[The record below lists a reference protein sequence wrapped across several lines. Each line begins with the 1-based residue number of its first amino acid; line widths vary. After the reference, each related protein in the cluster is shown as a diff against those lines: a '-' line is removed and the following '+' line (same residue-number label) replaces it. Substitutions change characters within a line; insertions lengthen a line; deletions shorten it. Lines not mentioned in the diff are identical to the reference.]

1 MKKNFFN
8 LKNKNIIITGG
19 SGFLGGQI
27 TGSLLNEKAN
37 VYIIDVKEPKN
48 TSSAKYFKSDISN
61 EQDLKKILK
70 FFKLKKIKIDVLIN
84 NAAIDYPPLKSKKN
98 IFKLETFPNNLW
110 DKDISVSLKGSYLCT
125 KIFGSY
131 MSKFKKGS
139 IINVSSDLGIIAP
152 DQRIY
157 KKSGFTKPITYSV
170 VKHGMLGLTR
180 YFATLYS
187 KYNVQVNML
196 SPGPIK
202 NKHTKTS
209 GFTNNPKYFGKK
221 PLESSSSSEERKSY
235 SLKGK
240 RKFKNRSNRPKQF
253 TFKNYNKKRKKF

>member
-1 MKKNFFN
+1 MKKISLN

-19 SGFLGGQI
+19 NGFLGSQI
-27 TGSLLNEKAN
+27 TNALINEKAN
-37 VYIIDVKEPKN
+37 VYIIDIKKPRKI
-48 TSSAKYFKSDISN
+48 TSTKYFKSDITN

-98 IFKLETFPNNLW
+98 DFKLEAFPNNLW

-125 KIFGSY
+125 KVFGSY

-157 KKSGFTKPITYSV
+157 KNSGFVKPVTYSV
-170 VKHGMLGLTR
+170 VKHGIIGLT
-180 YFATLYS
+180 
-187 KYNVQVNML
+187 KYTASYWGEKNIRCNAIAPGGIYNNQDSSFVKKINQLIPLGRMAKKNEYNGLILFLCSDL
-196 SPGPIK
+196 S
-202 NKHTKTS
+202 
-209 GFTNNPKYFGKK
+209 
-221 PLESSSSSEERKSY
+221 SY
-235 SLKGK
+235 MTGSIIVADGG
-240 RKFKNRSNRPKQF
+240 R
-253 TFKNYNKKRKKF
+253 TII

>member
-1 MKKNFFN
+1 MKKNLFN
-8 LKNKNIIITGG
+8 LNNKNIIITGG

-27 TGSLLNEKAN
+27 TRSLLNEKAN

-48 TSSAKYFKSDISN
+48 TSSAKYFKSDVSN

-157 KKSGFTKPITYSV
+157 KKSGFTKPITFSV
-170 VKHGMLGLTR
+170 VKHGIIGLT
-180 YFATLYS
+180 
-187 KYNVQVNML
+187 KYTASYWGEKNIRCNAIA
-196 SPGPIK
+196 PGGI
-202 NKHTKTS
+202 
-209 GFTNNPKYFGKK
+209 
-221 PLESSSSSEERKSY
+221 
-235 SLKGK
+235 
-240 RKFKNRSNRPKQF
+240 
-253 TFKNYNKKRKKF
+253 YNKQDSSFVKKINQLIPLRRMAKKNEYNGLILFLCSDLSSYMTGSIIVADGGRTII